1 MSALSSD
8 EPVRA
13 IISLFILG
21 VAIILI
27 GRDLF
32 GKGSDDNEK

>member
-13 IISLFILG
+13 ILSLFILG

-32 GKGSDDNEK
+32 GKGNDNEK